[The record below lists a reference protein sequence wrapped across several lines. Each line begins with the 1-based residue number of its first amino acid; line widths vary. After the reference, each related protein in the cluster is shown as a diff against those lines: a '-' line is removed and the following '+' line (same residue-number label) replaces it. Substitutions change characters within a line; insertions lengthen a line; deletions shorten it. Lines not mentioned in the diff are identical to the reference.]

1 MSHAFSL
8 ANVPI
13 EASSR
18 GVRIE
23 LAQIDMVFDGKQVL
37 QTLSLEL
44 RAGEFVAIV
53 GRSGS
58 GKSTLLR
65 ILAGLE
71 QPTRGTVLWDGKQ
84 VNGIYRGTT
93 VMFQDS
99 RLLPWKTVK
108 ENVGLGLS
116 GEWSEAAD
124 MVLAQVGLGE
134 RKGEWPAS
142 LSGGQQ
148 QRVALAR
155 ALVRNPRL
163 LLLDE
168 PLSALDALTRL
179 EMQQLIER
187 IWLERGFT
195 TMLVTHDVTE
205 AIRLADRILLL
216 EEGRI
221 ALDVYNPLPRPRR
234 QSDAHFTSLEKEV
247 LERIMKNER

>member
-1 MSHAFSL
+1 
-8 ANVPI
+8 
-13 EASSR
+13 
-18 GVRIE
+18 
-23 LAQIDMVFDGKQVL
+23 
-37 QTLSLEL
+37 
-44 RAGEFVAIV
+44 
-53 GRSGS
+53 
-58 GKSTLLR
+58 
-65 ILAGLE
+65 
-71 QPTRGTVLWDGKQ
+71 
-84 VNGIYRGTT
+84 
-93 VMFQDS
+93 MFQDS